1 LATDCEELGNVLEAQ
16 MDLNGAKIQYQ
27 KALEIRQKLVK
38 QDPAN
43 SNWQHDWSETYKD
56 LGALLKQQGDIEGA
70 QQNFQ
75 ASRDILT
82 NLIRLHGENA
92 AWKMDLDLVKK
103 ELGE

>member
-1 LATDCEELGNVLEAQ
+1 
-16 MDLNGAKIQYQ
+16 MDLNSAKIQYQ
-27 KALEIRQKLVK
+27 KALEIRQKLAK
-38 QDPAN
+38 QDPGN
-43 SNWQHDWSETYKD
+43 SSWQHDWSETYKD

-70 QQNFQ
+70 QRDFQ